1 MICTIC
7 ITWLCYIS
15 GFFISIYLTKGN
27 NLVENNENDNTQIYL
42 TKFYYSLSRMW
53 MITMLRSDRE
63 QNNTLIKGNEA
74 FDICMLVLVTT

>member
-1 MICTIC
+1 
-7 ITWLCYIS
+7 
-15 GFFISIYLTKGN
+15 
-27 NLVENNENDNTQIYL
+27 
-42 TKFYYSLSRMW
+42 MW